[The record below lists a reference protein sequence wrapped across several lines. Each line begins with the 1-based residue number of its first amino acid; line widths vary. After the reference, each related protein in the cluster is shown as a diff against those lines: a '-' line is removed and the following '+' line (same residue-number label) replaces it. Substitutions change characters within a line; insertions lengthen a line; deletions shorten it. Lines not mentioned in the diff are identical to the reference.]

1 MTIGRQGAAV
11 AVWAI
16 VLTVGATAANAPASD
31 VDWAFPTLATPASG
45 EAPGTVRHLPGAT
58 RRFKE
63 AEVHDMVHAV
73 DWYGEAGADSPAIVR
88 QGHEPGAMAC
98 GFCHLPTGQGRPE
111 NAALAGL
118 PASYIEEQVAAMRA
132 GLRPGA
138 RPDYPPNAL
147 MHAVAANVTP
157 AEARAAAGW
166 FAMQRFVPRT
176 RVVETALAPKA
187 VPQAGVYT
195 FDRTAPREPLGSR
208 ILEGPDDFD
217 RFELRDDRV
226 GYVAYVPP
234 GSIGRGERLAAT
246 GDAGRTQACASCHGA
261 GLGGDIGPPLAGRSP
276 TGIFR
281 QLHSFK
287 VGGRLSPQAAP
298 MRAVVARL
306 ATADMI
312 DLAAYAGSLKP

>member
-11 AVWAI
+11 AAWAI
-16 VLTVGATAANAPASD
+16 VLTVSATAANAPASD

-45 EAPGTVRHLPGAT
+45 EAPGTVRHLPGSTLTFTA
-58 RRFKE
+58 
-63 AEVHDMVHAV
+63 AEVHDLFNAV
-73 DWYGEAGADSPAIVR
+73 DWYGEAATSPAVVR

-147 MHAVAANVTP
+147 MHAVAATVTP
-157 AEARAAAGW
+157 AEARAAADW
-166 FAMQRFVPRT
+166 FARQRFAPRT

-187 VPQAGVYT
+187 VPQAGVYA
-195 FDRTAPREPLGSR
+195 FDRTAPRESLGSR
-208 ILEGPDDFD
+208 ILEGPEDFD

-226 GYVAYVPP
+226 GYVAYVPS
-234 GSIGRGERLAAT
+234 GSIERGASLAAT
-246 GDAGRTQACASCHGA
+246 GDAGRTQPCASCHGA
-261 GLGGDIGPPLAGRSP
+261 GLKGDIGPPLAGRSP

-287 VGGRLSPQAAP
+287 TGGRLSPQAAP